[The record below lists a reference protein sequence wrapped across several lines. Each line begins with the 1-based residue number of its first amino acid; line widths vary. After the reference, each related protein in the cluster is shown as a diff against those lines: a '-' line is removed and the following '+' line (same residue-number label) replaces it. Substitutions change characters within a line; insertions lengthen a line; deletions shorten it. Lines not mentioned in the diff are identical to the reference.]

1 MESVVAFTAG
11 LNWVIYIGI
20 PMITLVATWKVF
32 TKAGKPGWG
41 AIIPVYNIV
50 LLCNIASKP
59 GWWALFY
66 FIPLLNIVVDVIVFD
81 RIAKRFGKSSR
92 FGLGLTFLSFVFLPI
107 LAFSS
112 ARYTSKRKR

>member
-1 MESVVAFTAG
+1 
-11 LNWVIYIGI
+11 
-20 PMITLVATWKVF
+20 
-32 TKAGKPGWG
+32 
-41 AIIPVYNIV
+41 
-50 LLCNIASKP
+50 
-59 GWWALFY
+59 
-66 FIPLLNIVVDVIVFD
+66 LLNIVVDVIVFD